1 MIRQLASL
9 GTVARNFGKSL
20 IDPKSYADDLKALAG
35 TRLGKAALADG
46 GKELLKSSVPGA
58 VITTGLS
65 TLTTGNPFAG
75 LLIGAT
81 DLGASFG
88 LSRALAGRTGN
99 VLGMPLSGKYSYRV
113 KDGLKTAKGTP
124 RKQVN
129 IADQSMVD
137 RVYEQ
142 SMPQTIAQLAGS
154 VGAVVALEPQF
165 MPQAYNESQ
174 AVTQQQ
180 QLAQMKYLNN
190 MNMPNT
196 ADGTLY
202 QLQGIPQ
209 RLQQEVMQNL
219 VVPMPGMYQ

>member
-1 MIRQLASL
+1 MIPQLARL
-9 GTVARNFGKSL
+9 GQGLRTFGKE
-20 IDPKSYADDLKALAG
+20 LAG
-35 TRLGKAALADG
+35 TSLGKAALADG

-58 VITTGLS
+58 VITAGLS
-65 TLTTGNPFAG
+65 TLTTGNPAAG

-88 LSRALAGRTGN
+88 LSRALAGRTGK
-99 VLGMPLSGKYSYRV
+99 VLGMPLSGQYSYRV

-129 IADQSMVD
+129 LTDSSMVS

-190 MNMPNT
+190 MNMPDT

-202 QLQGIPQ
+202 QIQGIPQ
-209 RLQQEVMQNL
+209 RREQEGM
-219 VVPMPGMYQ
+219 VPMPGMYR

>member
-1 MIRQLASL
+1 MYQQLAKL
-9 GTVARNFGKSL
+9 GSKIAATQLGK
-20 IDPKSYADDLKALAG
+20 KALAE
-35 TRLGKAALADG
+35 G

-65 TLTTGNPFAG
+65 TLTTGNPLAG

-88 LSRALAGRTGN
+88 LSRALAGRTGK
-99 VLGMPLSGKYSYRV
+99 VLGMPLSGQYSYRV

-129 IADQSMVD
+129 LTDSSMVN

-190 MNMPNT
+190 MNMPDT

-202 QLQGIPQ
+202 QIQGIPQ
-209 RLQQEVMQNL
+209 RREQEGM
-219 VVPMPGMYQ
+219 VPMPGMYR

>member
-1 MIRQLASL
+1 MIPQLARL
-9 GTVARNFGKSL
+9 GQGLRTFGKE
-20 IDPKSYADDLKALAG
+20 LAG
-35 TRLGKAALADG
+35 TSLGKAALADG

-58 VITTGLS
+58 LITTGLS
-65 TLTTGNPFAG
+65 TLTTGNPLAG

-88 LSRALAGRTGN
+88 LSRALAGKTGK
-99 VLGMPLSGKYSYRV
+99 VFGMPVSGQYSYRV
-113 KDGLKTAKGTP
+113 KDGLKTSKGTP

-129 IADQSMVD
+129 LADKSMVN

-154 VGAVVALEPQF
+154 VGAVVALEPRL

-196 ADGTLY
+196 AAGTLY

-209 RLQQEVMQNL
+209 HLQQEVMQNL
-219 VVPMPGMYQ
+219 VVPMPGMY

>member
-1 MIRQLASL
+1 MLKLAAAML
-9 GTVARNFGKSL
+9 NRPELLKRAGQMAATA
-20 IDPKSYADDLKALAG
+20 PKVFKKPSIIKGAAG
-35 TRLGKAALADG
+35 AMEEG
-46 GKELLKSSVPGA
+46 GRELLKSSIPGA
-58 VITTGLS
+58 LITTGLS
-65 TLTTGNPFAG
+65 TLTTGNPLAG

-88 LSRALAGRTGN
+88 LSRALAGRTGD

-113 KDGLKTAKGTP
+113 KEGLKTAKGTP

-129 IADQSMVD
+129 LADKSMVS

-190 MNMPNT
+190 MNMPDT

-202 QLQGIPQ
+202 QVQGIPQ
-209 RLQQEVMQNL
+209 RREQEQMA
-219 VVPMPGMYQ
+219 PMPGMYR

>member
-1 MIRQLASL
+1 L
-9 GTVARNFGKSL
+9 GK
-20 IDPKSYADDLKALAG
+20 KALAE
-35 TRLGKAALADG
+35 G
-46 GKELLKSSVPGA
+46 GKELLKSSIPGA

-65 TLTTGNPFAG
+65 TLTTGNPLAG

-190 MNMPNT
+190 MNMPDT

-202 QLQGIPQ
+202 QTQGIPD
-209 RLQQEVMQNL
+209 RKAQEEKRNREIMMMSMM
-219 VVPMPGMYQ
+219 MPGMGVI

>member
-1 MIRQLASL
+1 MIPQLARL
-9 GTVARNFGKSL
+9 GQGLRTFGKE
-20 IDPKSYADDLKALAG
+20 LAG
-35 TRLGKAALADG
+35 TSLGKAALADG

-58 VITTGLS
+58 LITTGLS
-65 TLTTGNPFAG
+65 TLTTGNPLAG

-88 LSRALAGRTGN
+88 LSRALAGKTGK
-99 VLGMPLSGKYSYRV
+99 VFGMPVSGQYSYRV
-113 KDGLKTAKGTP
+113 KDGLKTSKGTP

-129 IADQSMVD
+129 LADKSMVN

-154 VGAVVALEPQF
+154 VGAVVALEPRL

-190 MNMPNT
+190 MNMPDT

-209 RLQQEVMQNL
+209 HLQQEVMQNL
-219 VVPMPGMYQ
+219 VVPMPGMY

>member
-1 MIRQLASL
+1 MIPQLARL
-9 GTVARNFGKSL
+9 GQGLRTFGKE
-20 IDPKSYADDLKALAG
+20 LAG
-35 TRLGKAALADG
+35 TSLGKAALADG

-58 VITTGLS
+58 VITAGLS
-65 TLTTGNPFAG
+65 TLTTGNPAAG

-99 VLGMPLSGKYSYRV
+99 VFGMQSLPLSGKYSYRV
-113 KDGLKTAKGTP
+113 KDGLKTSKGTP

-129 IADQSMVD
+129 LTDKSMVD

-154 VGAVVALEPQF
+154 VGAVVTLEPQF

-202 QLQGIPQ
+202 QIQGIPQ
-209 RLQQEVMQNL
+209 RLQQEAM
-219 VVPMPGMYQ
+219 VPMPGMYQ

>member
-1 MIRQLASL
+1 MITQLARL
-9 GTVARNFGKSL
+9 GTGLRTFGKE
-20 IDPKSYADDLKALAG
+20 LAA
-35 TRLGKAALADG
+35 TSAGKAALSEG
-46 GKELLKSSVPGA
+46 GKELLKSSIPGA

-65 TLTTGNPFAG
+65 TLTTGNPLAG

-88 LSRALAGRTGN
+88 LSRALAGRTGR
-99 VLGMPLSGKYSYRV
+99 VLGMPVSGKYSYRV
-113 KDGLKTAKGTP
+113 KDDLKTAKGTP

-129 IADQSMVD
+129 ITDPSQAT

-190 MNMPNT
+190 MNMPDT

-202 QLQGIPQ
+202 QMQGIPQ
-209 RLQQEVMQNL
+209 RREQEAM
-219 VVPMPGMYQ
+219 VPMPGMYR

>member
-1 MIRQLASL
+1 MYQQLAKL
-9 GTVARNFGKSL
+9 GSKIAATQLGK
-20 IDPKSYADDLKALAG
+20 KALAE
-35 TRLGKAALADG
+35 G

-65 TLTTGNPFAG
+65 TLTTGNPLAG

-202 QLQGIPQ
+202 QIQGIPQ
-209 RLQQEVMQNL
+209 RLQQEAM
-219 VVPMPGMYQ
+219 VPMPGMYQ

>member
-1 MIRQLASL
+1 MIRQLANL
-9 GTVARNFGKSL
+9 GTLARNFGKSL
-20 IDPKSYADDLKALAG
+20 IDPKEYAADLKALAG

-46 GKELLKSSVPGA
+46 GKELLKSSIPGA

-88 LSRALAGRTGN
+88 LSRALAGRTGK
-99 VLGMPLSGKYSYRV
+99 VLGMPKSGQYSYRV

-124 RKQVN
+124 RKYVN
-129 IADQSMVD
+129 LADKSMVD

-190 MNMPNT
+190 MNMPDT

-202 QLQGIPQ
+202 QIQGIPQ
-209 RLQQEVMQNL
+209 RREQEGM
-219 VVPMPGMYQ
+219 VPMPGMYR

>member
-1 MIRQLASL
+1 MIRQLANL
-9 GTVARNFGKSL
+9 GTLARNFGKSL
-20 IDPKSYADDLKALAG
+20 VDPKEYAADLKALAA

-46 GKELLKSSVPGA
+46 GKELLKSSIPGA

-88 LSRALAGRTGN
+88 LSRALAGRTGK
-99 VLGMPLSGKYSYRV
+99 VLGMPKSGQYSYRV

-124 RKQVN
+124 RKYVN
-129 IADQSMVD
+129 LADKSMVD

-190 MNMPNT
+190 MNMPDT

-202 QLQGIPQ
+202 QIQGIPQ
-209 RLQQEVMQNL
+209 RREQEGM
-219 VVPMPGMYQ
+219 VPMPGMYR

>member
-1 MIRQLASL
+1 MYQQLAKL
-9 GTVARNFGKSL
+9 GSRIASTE
-20 IDPKSYADDLKALAG
+20 
-35 TRLGKAALADG
+35 LGKKALADG
-46 GKELLKSSVPGA
+46 GKELLKSSIPGA

-65 TLTTGNPFAG
+65 TLTTGNPLAG

-88 LSRALAGRTGN
+88 LSRALAGRTGK
-99 VLGMPLSGKYSYRV
+99 VLGMPLSGQYSYRV

-129 IADQSMVD
+129 LTDSSMVN

-154 VGAVVALEPQF
+154 VGAVVALEPRF

-190 MNMPNT
+190 MNMPDT

-202 QLQGIPQ
+202 QIQGIPQ
-209 RLQQEVMQNL
+209 RREQEGM
-219 VVPMPGMYQ
+219 VPMPGMYR

>member
-1 MIRQLASL
+1 MYQQLAKL
-9 GTVARNFGKSL
+9 GSKIAATQ
-20 IDPKSYADDLKALAG
+20 
-35 TRLGKAALADG
+35 LGKKALADG
-46 GKELLKSSVPGA
+46 GKELLKSSIPGA

-65 TLTTGNPFAG
+65 TLTTGNPLAG

-88 LSRALAGRTGN
+88 LSRALAGKTGS
-99 VLGMPLSGKYSYRV
+99 VFGMQSLPLSGKYSYRV
-113 KDGLKTAKGTP
+113 KDDLKTAKGTP

-129 IADQSMVD
+129 LADESMVT

-142 SMPQTIAQLAGS
+142 SMPQTVAQLAGS

-190 MNMPNT
+190 MNMPVT

-202 QLQGIPQ
+202 QIQGIPQ
-209 RLQQEVMQNL
+209 RREQEGMVS
-219 VVPMPGMYQ
+219 MPGMYR

>member
-1 MIRQLASL
+1 MIPQLAKL
-9 GTVARNFGKSL
+9 GQGLRTFGKE
-20 IDPKSYADDLKALAG
+20 LAG
-35 TRLGKAALADG
+35 TSLGKAALADG

-58 VITTGLS
+58 VITAGLS
-65 TLTTGNPFAG
+65 TLTTGNPAAG

-88 LSRALAGRTGN
+88 LSRALAGRTGK
-99 VLGMPLSGKYSYRV
+99 VLGMPLSGQYSYRV

-129 IADQSMVD
+129 LTDSSIVN

-190 MNMPNT
+190 MNMPDT

-202 QLQGIPQ
+202 QIQGIPQ
-209 RLQQEVMQNL
+209 RREQEGM
-219 VVPMPGMYQ
+219 VPMPGMYR

>member
-9 GTVARNFGKSL
+9 GKVARSFGKSL

-88 LSRALAGRTGN
+88 LSRALAGRTGK
-99 VLGMPLSGKYSYRV
+99 VLGMPLSGQYSYRV

-129 IADQSMVD
+129 LTDSSIVN

-202 QLQGIPQ
+202 QIQGIPQ
-209 RLQQEVMQNL
+209 RREQEGM
-219 VVPMPGMYQ
+219 VPMPGMYR

>member
-1 MIRQLASL
+1 MITQLARL
-9 GTVARNFGKSL
+9 GTGLRTFGKE
-20 IDPKSYADDLKALAG
+20 LAA
-35 TRLGKAALADG
+35 TSAGKAALSEG
-46 GKELLKSSVPGA
+46 GKELLKSSIPGA

-65 TLTTGNPFAG
+65 TLTTGNPLAG

-88 LSRALAGRTGN
+88 LSRALAGRTGR
-99 VLGMPLSGKYSYRV
+99 VLGMPVSGKYSYRV
-113 KDGLKTAKGTP
+113 KDDLKTAKGTP

-129 IADQSMVD
+129 ITDPSQAT

-154 VGAVVALEPQF
+154 VGAVVTLEPQF

-190 MNMPNT
+190 MNMPDT

-202 QLQGIPQ
+202 QMQGIPQ
-209 RLQQEVMQNL
+209 RREQEAM
-219 VVPMPGMYQ
+219 VPMPGMYR

>member
-1 MIRQLASL
+1 MYQQLAKL
-9 GTVARNFGKSL
+9 GSKIAATQ
-20 IDPKSYADDLKALAG
+20 
-35 TRLGKAALADG
+35 LGKKALADG
-46 GKELLKSSVPGA
+46 GKELLKSSIPGA

-75 LLIGAT
+75 LLISAA

-113 KDGLKTAKGTP
+113 KEGLKTAKGTP

-154 VGAVVALEPQF
+154 VGAVVALEPRF
-165 MPQAYNESQ
+165 TPQAYNESQ

-190 MNMPNT
+190 MNMPDT

-202 QLQGIPQ
+202 QTQGIPD
-209 RLQQEVMQNL
+209 RKAQEKKKNEEIMMMAMM
-219 VVPMPGMYQ
+219 MPGMGLVR

>member
-1 MIRQLASL
+1 MLKLAAAML
-9 GTVARNFGKSL
+9 NRPELLKRAGQMAATA
-20 IDPKSYADDLKALAG
+20 PKVFKKPSIIKGAAG
-35 TRLGKAALADG
+35 AMEEG
-46 GKELLKSSVPGA
+46 GRELLKSSIPGA
-58 VITTGLS
+58 LITTGLS
-65 TLTTGNPFAG
+65 TLTTGNPAAG
-75 LLIGAT
+75 LLIGAA

-88 LSRALAGRTGN
+88 LSRALAGRTGD

-113 KDGLKTAKGTP
+113 KEGLKTAKGTP

-129 IADQSMVD
+129 LADKSMVS

-190 MNMPNT
+190 MNMPDT

-202 QLQGIPQ
+202 QIQGIPQ
-209 RLQQEVMQNL
+209 RREQEGM
-219 VVPMPGMYQ
+219 VPMPGMYR

>member
-1 MIRQLASL
+1 MIPQLARL
-9 GTVARNFGKSL
+9 GQGLRTFGKE
-20 IDPKSYADDLKALAG
+20 LAG
-35 TRLGKAALADG
+35 TSLGKAALADG

-58 VITTGLS
+58 VITAGLS
-65 TLTTGNPFAG
+65 TLTTGNPAAG

-113 KDGLKTAKGTP
+113 KEGLKTAKGTP

-154 VGAVVALEPQF
+154 VGAVVALEPRF

-190 MNMPNT
+190 MNMPDT

-202 QLQGIPQ
+202 QIQGIPQ
-209 RLQQEVMQNL
+209 RREQEGM
-219 VVPMPGMYQ
+219 VPMPGMYR

>member
-1 MIRQLASL
+1 MIPQLARL
-9 GTVARNFGKSL
+9 GQGLRTFGKE
-20 IDPKSYADDLKALAG
+20 LAG
-35 TRLGKAALADG
+35 TSLGKAALADG

-58 VITTGLS
+58 LITTGLS
-65 TLTTGNPFAG
+65 TLTTGNPLAG

-88 LSRALAGRTGN
+88 LSRALAGKTGT
-99 VLGMPLSGKYSYRV
+99 VFGMPVSGQYSYRV
-113 KDGLKTAKGTP
+113 KDGLKTSKGTP

-129 IADQSMVD
+129 LADKSMVN

-142 SMPQTIAQLAGS
+142 SMPQTVAQLAGS
-154 VGAVVALEPQF
+154 VGAVVALEPRF

-202 QLQGIPQ
+202 QIQGIPQ
-209 RLQQEVMQNL
+209 RLQQEAM
-219 VVPMPGMYQ
+219 VPMPGMYQ

>member
-1 MIRQLASL
+1 MIPQLARL
-9 GTVARNFGKSL
+9 GQGLRTFGKE
-20 IDPKSYADDLKALAG
+20 LAG
-35 TRLGKAALADG
+35 TSLGKAALADG
-46 GKELLKSSVPGA
+46 GKELLKSSIPGA
-58 VITTGLS
+58 VITAGLS
-65 TLTTGNPFAG
+65 TLTTGNPAAG

-88 LSRALAGRTGN
+88 LSRALAGRTGD

-129 IADQSMVD
+129 LADKAMVS

-154 VGAVVALEPQF
+154 VGAVVTLEPQF

-196 ADGTLY
+196 AAGTLY
-202 QLQGIPQ
+202 QTQGVPD
-209 RLQQEVMQNL
+209 RKAQEEKRNREIMMMSMM
-219 VVPMPGMYQ
+219 MPGMGVI

>member
-1 MIRQLASL
+1 MIPQLARL
-9 GTVARNFGKSL
+9 GQGLRTFGKE
-20 IDPKSYADDLKALAG
+20 LAG
-35 TRLGKAALADG
+35 TSLGKAALADG
-46 GKELLKSSVPGA
+46 GKELLKSSIPGA

-65 TLTTGNPFAG
+65 TLTTGNPLAG

-88 LSRALAGRTGN
+88 LSRALAGRTGK
-99 VLGMPLSGKYSYRV
+99 VLGMPKSGQYSYRV

-129 IADQSMVD
+129 LTDSSMVD

-196 ADGTLY
+196 AAGTLY
-202 QLQGIPQ
+202 QTQGVPD
-209 RLQQEVMQNL
+209 RKAQEEKRNREIMMMSMM
-219 VVPMPGMYQ
+219 MPGMGVI

>member
-1 MIRQLASL
+1 MIPQLARL
-9 GTVARNFGKSL
+9 GQGLRTFGKE
-20 IDPKSYADDLKALAG
+20 LAG
-35 TRLGKAALADG
+35 TSLGKAALADG

-58 VITTGLS
+58 VITAGLS
-65 TLTTGNPFAG
+65 TLTTGNPAAG

-88 LSRALAGRTGN
+88 LSRALAGRTGK
-99 VLGMPLSGKYSYRV
+99 VLGMPLSGQYSYRV

-129 IADQSMVD
+129 LTDSSMVN

-154 VGAVVALEPQF
+154 VGAVVALEPRF

-190 MNMPNT
+190 MNVPDT

-202 QLQGIPQ
+202 QIQGIPQ
-209 RLQQEVMQNL
+209 RREQEGM
-219 VVPMPGMYQ
+219 VPMPGMYR

>member
-1 MIRQLASL
+1 MYQQLAKL
-9 GTVARNFGKSL
+9 GSRIASTE
-20 IDPKSYADDLKALAG
+20 
-35 TRLGKAALADG
+35 LGKKALADG
-46 GKELLKSSVPGA
+46 GKELLKSSIPGA

-65 TLTTGNPFAG
+65 TLTTGNPLAG

-88 LSRALAGRTGN
+88 LSRALAGKTGS
-99 VLGMPLSGKYSYRV
+99 VFGMQSLPLSGKYSYRV

-129 IADQSMVD
+129 LADESMVT

-142 SMPQTIAQLAGS
+142 SMPQTVAQLAGS

-190 MNMPNT
+190 MNTPDT

-202 QLQGIPQ
+202 QVQGIPQ
-209 RLQQEVMQNL
+209 RREQERMA
-219 VVPMPGMYQ
+219 PMPGMYR

>member
-1 MIRQLASL
+1 MYQQLA
-9 GTVARNFGKSL
+9 
-20 IDPKSYADDLKALAG
+20 
-35 TRLGKAALADG
+35 RLGSRLASTELGKRALDKG

-65 TLTTGNPFAG
+65 TLTTGNPVAG

-88 LSRALAGRTGN
+88 LSRALAGRTGR
-99 VLGMPLSGKYSYRV
+99 VLGMPLAGSYSYRV
-113 KDGLKTAKGTP
+113 KDDLKTAKGAP
-124 RKQVN
+124 RKLVN
-129 IADQSMVD
+129 ITDPSQAT

-190 MNMPNT
+190 MNTPDT

-202 QLQGIPQ
+202 QMQGIPQ
-209 RLQQEVMQNL
+209 RG
-219 VVPMPGMYQ
+219 PGVYQ

>member
-1 MIRQLASL
+1 M
-9 GTVARNFGKSL
+9 
-20 IDPKSYADDLKALAG
+20 
-35 TRLGKAALADG
+35 
-46 GKELLKSSVPGA
+46 
-58 VITTGLS
+58 
-65 TLTTGNPFAG
+65 TTGNPAAG

-88 LSRALAGRTGN
+88 LSRALAGRTGK
-99 VLGMPLSGKYSYRV
+99 VLGMPLSGQYSYRV

-129 IADQSMVD
+129 LADKSMVD

-190 MNMPNT
+190 MNMPDT

-202 QLQGIPQ
+202 QTQGIP
-209 RLQQEVMQNL
+209 RKAQEEQEIGNNDDVLM
-219 VVPMPGMYQ
+219 MPEWSVSNEYC

>member
-1 MIRQLASL
+1 MYQQLAKL
-9 GTVARNFGKSL
+9 GSKIAATQLGK
-20 IDPKSYADDLKALAG
+20 KALAE
-35 TRLGKAALADG
+35 G

-65 TLTTGNPFAG
+65 TLTTGNPLAG

-88 LSRALAGRTGN
+88 LSRALAGKTGK
-99 VLGMPLSGKYSYRV
+99 VLGMPLSGQYSYRV

-129 IADQSMVD
+129 LTDSSMVN

-202 QLQGIPQ
+202 QIQGIPQ
-209 RLQQEVMQNL
+209 RLQQEAM
-219 VVPMPGMYQ
+219 VPMPGMYQ

>member
-1 MIRQLASL
+1 MYQQLARL
-9 GTVARNFGKSL
+9 GSKIAATQLGK
-20 IDPKSYADDLKALAG
+20 KALAE
-35 TRLGKAALADG
+35 G
-46 GKELLKSSVPGA
+46 GKELLKSSIPGA

-65 TLTTGNPFAG
+65 TLTTGNPLAG

-190 MNMPNT
+190 MNMPDT

-202 QLQGIPQ
+202 QTQGIPD
-209 RLQQEVMQNL
+209 RKAQEEKRNREIMMMSMM
-219 VVPMPGMYQ
+219 MPGMGVI

>member
-1 MIRQLASL
+1 MIPQLARL
-9 GTVARNFGKSL
+9 GQGLRTFGKE
-20 IDPKSYADDLKALAG
+20 LAG
-35 TRLGKAALADG
+35 TSLGKAALADG

-58 VITTGLS
+58 VITAGLS
-65 TLTTGNPFAG
+65 TLTTGNPAAG
-75 LLIGAT
+75 LLIGAA

-88 LSRALAGRTGN
+88 LSRALAGRTGD

-113 KDGLKTAKGTP
+113 KEGLKTAKGTP

-129 IADQSMVD
+129 LADKSMVS

-190 MNMPNT
+190 MNMPDT

-202 QLQGIPQ
+202 QVQGIPQ
-209 RLQQEVMQNL
+209 RREQEQMA
-219 VVPMPGMYQ
+219 PMPGMYR

>member
-1 MIRQLASL
+1 MYQQLAKL
-9 GTVARNFGKSL
+9 GSKIAATQLGK
-20 IDPKSYADDLKALAG
+20 KALAE
-35 TRLGKAALADG
+35 G

-65 TLTTGNPFAG
+65 TLTTGNPLAG

-88 LSRALAGRTGN
+88 LSRALAGKTGK
-99 VLGMPLSGKYSYRV
+99 VFGMPVSGQYSYRV

-129 IADQSMVD
+129 LTDSSMVS

-154 VGAVVALEPQF
+154 VGAVVALEPRF

-190 MNMPNT
+190 MNMPDT

-202 QLQGIPQ
+202 QIQGIPQ
-209 RLQQEVMQNL
+209 RREQEGMVS
-219 VVPMPGMYQ
+219 MPGMYR

>member
-1 MIRQLASL
+1 MYQQLAKL
-9 GTVARNFGKSL
+9 GSRIASTE
-20 IDPKSYADDLKALAG
+20 
-35 TRLGKAALADG
+35 LGKKALADG
-46 GKELLKSSVPGA
+46 GKELLKSSIPGA

-65 TLTTGNPFAG
+65 TLTTGNPLAG

-88 LSRALAGRTGN
+88 LSRALAGKTGK
-99 VLGMPLSGKYSYRV
+99 VFGMPVSGQYSYRV

-129 IADQSMVD
+129 LTDSSMVS

-154 VGAVVALEPQF
+154 VGAVVALEPRF

-190 MNMPNT
+190 MNMPDT

-202 QLQGIPQ
+202 QIQGIPQ
-209 RLQQEVMQNL
+209 RREQEGM
-219 VVPMPGMYQ
+219 VPMPGMYR

>member
-1 MIRQLASL
+1 MITQLARL
-9 GTVARNFGKSL
+9 GTGLRTFGKE
-20 IDPKSYADDLKALAG
+20 LAA
-35 TRLGKAALADG
+35 TSAGKAALSEG
-46 GKELLKSSVPGA
+46 GKELLKSSIPGA

-65 TLTTGNPFAG
+65 TLTTGNPLAG

-88 LSRALAGRTGN
+88 LSRALAGRTGR

-113 KDGLKTAKGTP
+113 KDDLKTAKGTP

-129 IADQSMVD
+129 ITDPSQAT

-154 VGAVVALEPQF
+154 VGAVVTLEPQF

-190 MNMPNT
+190 MNMPDT

-202 QLQGIPQ
+202 QMQGIPQ
-209 RLQQEVMQNL
+209 RREQEAM
-219 VVPMPGMYQ
+219 VPMPGMYR

>member
-1 MIRQLASL
+1 MIPQLARL
-9 GTVARNFGKSL
+9 GQGLRTFGKE
-20 IDPKSYADDLKALAG
+20 LAG
-35 TRLGKAALADG
+35 TSLGKAALADG

-58 VITTGLS
+58 VITAGLS
-65 TLTTGNPFAG
+65 TLTTGNPAAG

-88 LSRALAGRTGN
+88 LSRALAGKTGK
-99 VLGMPLSGKYSYRV
+99 VLGMPLSGQYSYRV

-129 IADQSMVD
+129 LTDKSMVS

-154 VGAVVALEPQF
+154 VGAVVTLEPQF

-209 RLQQEVMQNL
+209 RLQTEVMQNL